1 MKPVTSKTLGPTFGM
16 YSHGMIAPG
25 GELVVVAGQV
35 AADRAGKLVG
45 PGDIEAQTRQA
56 FENVRAV
63 LEAAGS
69 GMRQIVRFQTFLT
82 HATDIE
88 GFMQARKELFPS
100 YFPDGV
106 YPPNTILVV
115 SRLVLPELLVE
126 IEAMAV
132 KPAAA
137 SAGRTASPAKRP
149 ATHTAARPRKS
160 GKPVRR
166 AGARRRA

>member
-16 YSHGMIAPG
+16 YSHGMVASG

-35 AADRAGKLVG
+35 AADRVGKLVG
-45 PGDIEAQTRQA
+45 SGDVVAQTKQA

-69 GMRQIVRFQTFLT
+69 SMRQIVRFQTFLT
-82 HATDIE
+82 HAADIE
-88 GFMQARKELFPS
+88 GFMQARKEVFPG

-132 KPAAA
+132 KPGSTNAANA
-137 SAGRTASPAKRP
+137 PTRSAAKRHRPRAAGR
-149 ATHTAARPRKS
+149 
-160 GKPVRR
+160 GKTSQ
-166 AGARRRA
+166 RRR

>member
-1 MKPVTSKTLGPTFGM
+1 MRAVTSKTLGPTFGM

-45 PGDIEAQTRQA
+45 PGDAVAQTRQA

-69 GMRQIVRFQTFLT
+69 SMRQVVRFQTFLT
-82 HATDIE
+82 HAADIE
-88 GFMQARKELFPS
+88 GFMQARKELFPR
-100 YFPDGV
+100 YFPDAV

-115 SRLVLPELLVE
+115 SRLVLPDLLVE

-132 KPAAA
+132 KPAGAA
-137 SAGRTASPAKRP
+137 AKAPAPARKPAAEPARP
-149 ATHTAARPRKS
+149 ARATGR
-160 GKPVRR
+160 GK
-166 AGARRRA
+166 ASRRRG

>member
-1 MKPVTSKTLGPTFGM
+1 VKPVTSKTLGPTFGM
-16 YSHGMIAPG
+16 YSHGMVAAG

-45 PGDIEAQTRQA
+45 PGDVVAQTKQT

-69 GMRQIVRFQTFLT
+69 SMREIVRFQTFLT
-82 HATDIE
+82 HAADIE
-88 GFMQARKELFPS
+88 GFMTARKEVFPR

-115 SRLVLPELLVE
+115 SRLVLPDLLVE

-132 KPAAA
+132 KPAATNGA
-137 SAGRTASPAKRP
+137 TAPARPAAKRR
-149 ATHTAARPRKS
+149 RPRAS
-160 GKPVRR
+160 GRK
-166 AGARRRA
+166 ASRRRA

>member
-1 MKPVTSKTLGPTFGM
+1 MKAVTSKTLGPTFGM

-45 PGDIEAQTRQA
+45 PGDVVAQTRQA

-69 GMRQIVRFQTFLT
+69 GMQQIVRFQTFLT

-132 KPAAA
+132 KPAGAPAGGAGSA
-137 SAGRTASPAKRP
+137 SKRP
-149 ATHTAARPRKS
+149 AAARTAR
-160 GKPVRR
+160 PVKKRAPARR
-166 AGARRRA
+166 AGGRRRK

>member
-1 MKPVTSKTLGPTFGM
+1 MRAVTSKTLGPTFGM
-16 YSHGMIAPG
+16 YSHGMVAPG
-25 GELVVVAGQV
+25 GQLVVVAGQV

-45 PGDIEAQTRQA
+45 PGDIVAQTRQA

-69 GMRQIVRFQTFLT
+69 GMRQVVRFQTFLT
-82 HATDIE
+82 HAADIE
-88 GFMQARKELFPS
+88 GFMQARKELFPG

-132 KPAAA
+132 KPTTPARPAASPRAAA
-137 SAGRTASPAKRP
+137 SARSGQKRRP
-149 ATHTAARPRKS
+149 A
-160 GKPVRR
+160 RR
-166 AGARRRA
+166 GTRRRRA

>member
-1 MKPVTSKTLGPTFGM
+1 VRAVTSKTLGPTFGM

-35 AADRAGKLVG
+35 GADRAGKLIG
-45 PGDIEAQTRQA
+45 PGDVVAQTRQA

-69 GMRQIVRFQTFLT
+69 GVRQIVRFQTFLT
-82 HATDIE
+82 HSADIE
-88 GFMQARKELFPS
+88 GFMQARKELFPR

-106 YPPNTILVV
+106 YPPNTLLVV
-115 SRLVLPELLVE
+115 SRLVVPELLVE

-132 KPAAA
+132 KPAGAA
-137 SAGRTASPAKRP
+137 AKAPAPARKPAAKR
-149 ATHTAARPRKS
+149 ARPARATGRRKAS
-160 GKPVRR
+160 
-166 AGARRRA
+166 RRRG

>member
-1 MKPVTSKTLGPTFGM
+1 VKAVTSKTLGPTFGM

-45 PGDIEAQTRQA
+45 PGDVVAQTRQA

-88 GFMQARKELFPS
+88 GFMQARKEVFPG

-132 KPAAA
+132 KPAGAA
-137 SAGRTASPAKRP
+137 AARPAAAAKRP
-149 ATHTAARPRKS
+149 ATAPGARPRKAAT
-160 GKPVRR
+160 PARR
-166 AGARRRA
+166 AGGRRRR

>member
-1 MKPVTSKTLGPTFGM
+1 M

-35 AADRAGKLVG
+35 GADRAGKLIG
-45 PGDIEAQTRQA
+45 PGDVVAQTRQA

-69 GMRQIVRFQTFLT
+69 GVRQIVRFQTFLT
-82 HATDIE
+82 HAADIE
-88 GFMQARKELFPS
+88 GFMQARKELFPR

-106 YPPNTILVV
+106 YPPNTLLVV
-115 SRLVLPELLVE
+115 SRLVVPELLVE

-132 KPAAA
+132 KPAGATAKARASRRPAA
-137 SAGRTASPAKRP
+137 KPARGKRATGRRTASRKR
-149 ATHTAARPRKS
+149 
-160 GKPVRR
+160 G
-166 AGARRRA
+166 

>member
-1 MKPVTSKTLGPTFGM
+1 VRAITGKALGPTLGM
-16 YSHGMIAPG
+16 YSHGMVAPG

-35 AADRAGKLVG
+35 GADRAGNLVG
-45 PGDIEAQTRQA
+45 PGDVVAQTRQA

-82 HATDIE
+82 HAADIE
-88 GFMQARKELFPS
+88 GFMQARKELFPR

-106 YPPNTILVV
+106 YPPNTLLVV
-115 SRLVLPELLVE
+115 SRLVVPELLVE

-132 KPAAA
+132 KPAGAPA
-137 SAGRTASPAKRP
+137 KARPARPAVKARGKRAAGRTASRKR
-149 ATHTAARPRKS
+149 
-160 GKPVRR
+160 G
-166 AGARRRA
+166 

>member
-1 MKPVTSKTLGPTFGM
+1 MRAITGKALGPTLGM

-45 PGDIEAQTRQA
+45 PGDAVAQTRQA

-69 GMRQIVRFQTFLT
+69 SMRQVVRFQTFLT
-82 HATDIE
+82 HAADIE
-88 GFMQARKELFPS
+88 GFMQARKELFPR
-100 YFPDGV
+100 YFPDAV

-115 SRLVLPELLVE
+115 SRLVLPDLLVE

-132 KPAAA
+132 KPAGAA
-137 SAGRTASPAKRP
+137 AKAPAPARKPIARP
-149 ATHTAARPRKS
+149 ARPARAARR
-160 GKPVRR
+160 GK
-166 AGARRRA
+166 ASRRRG

>member
-16 YSHGMIAPG
+16 YSHGMVAAG

-45 PGDIEAQTRQA
+45 PGDAAAQTRQA

-69 GMRQIVRFQTFLT
+69 SMRQIVRFQTFLT
-82 HATDIE
+82 HASDIDA
-88 GFMQARKELFPS
+88 FMKARQEVFPR

-132 KPAAA
+132 KPAAN
-137 SAGRTASPAKRP
+137 GGPPA
-149 ATHTAARPRKS
+149 A
-160 GKPVRR
+160 R
-166 AGARRRA
+166 AGAKRRSARATGRRTTSRRR

>member
-1 MKPVTSKTLGPTFGM
+1 VRAVTSKTLGPTFGM

-45 PGDIEAQTRQA
+45 PGDAVAQTRQA

-69 GMRQIVRFQTFLT
+69 SMRQVVRFQTFLT
-82 HATDIE
+82 HAADIE
-88 GFMQARKELFPS
+88 GFMQARKELFPR

-115 SRLVLPELLVE
+115 SRLVLPDLLVE

-132 KPAAA
+132 KPAGAA
-137 SAGRTASPAKRP
+137 AKAPAPARKPAAKPARSARATGRGNAS
-149 ATHTAARPRKS
+149 
-160 GKPVRR
+160 
-166 AGARRRA
+166 RRRG

>member
-1 MKPVTSKTLGPTFGM
+1 M
-16 YSHGMIAPG
+16 YSHGMVAPG

-45 PGDIEAQTRQA
+45 PGDIVAQTRQA

-88 GFMQARKELFPS
+88 GFMQARKELFPG

-137 SAGRTASPAKRP
+137 PRAAAAPRSAAHAG
-149 ATHTAARPRKS
+149 S
-160 GKPVRR
+160 GKKRAPARR
-166 AGARRRA
+166 ATRRRRA

>member
-1 MKPVTSKTLGPTFGM
+1 M

-45 PGDIEAQTRQA
+45 PGDAVAQTRQA

-69 GMRQIVRFQTFLT
+69 SMRQVVRFQTFLT
-82 HATDIE
+82 HAADIE
-88 GFMQARKELFPS
+88 GFMQARKELFPR
-100 YFPDGV
+100 YFPDAV

-115 SRLVLPELLVE
+115 SRLVLPDLLVE

-132 KPAAA
+132 KPAGAA
-137 SAGRTASPAKRP
+137 ARAPAPARKPAAEPARP
-149 ATHTAARPRKS
+149 ARATGR
-160 GKPVRR
+160 GK
-166 AGARRRA
+166 ASRRRG

>member
-16 YSHGMIAPG
+16 YSHGMVVPG

-45 PGDIEAQTRQA
+45 PGDVVAQTKQA

-69 GMRQIVRFQTFLT
+69 SMRQIVRFQTFLT
-82 HATDIE
+82 HAADIDR
-88 GFMQARKELFPS
+88 FMQARKEMFPR

-132 KPAAA
+132 KPDVTKGAGA
-137 SAGRTASPAKRP
+137 SARP
-149 ATHTAARPRKS
+149 AANRPRPRAVAR
-160 GKPVRR
+160 GKTS
-166 AGARRRA
+166 RRRR

>member
-1 MKPVTSKTLGPTFGM
+1 MRAVTSKTLGPTFGM

-45 PGDIEAQTRQA
+45 PGDAVAQTRQA

-69 GMRQIVRFQTFLT
+69 SMRQVVRFQTFLT
-82 HATDIE
+82 HAADIE
-88 GFMQARKELFPS
+88 GFMQARKELFPRF
-100 YFPDGV
+100 FPDAV

-115 SRLVLPELLVE
+115 SRLVLPDLLVE
-126 IEAMAV
+126 IEALAV
-132 KPAAA
+132 QPVGAAAQAPAPARKPAAK
-137 SAGRTASPAKRP
+137 PARP
-149 ATHTAARPRKS
+149 ARATGRGKAS
-160 GKPVRR
+160 GRR
-166 AGARRRA
+166 G

>member
-1 MKPVTSKTLGPTFGM
+1 VKPVTSKTLGPTFGM
-16 YSHGMIAPG
+16 YSHGMVAAG
-25 GELVVVAGQV
+25 GEIVVVAGQV

-45 PGDIEAQTRQA
+45 PGDAAAQTKQA

-69 GMRQIVRFQTFLT
+69 SMRQIVRFQTFLT
-82 HATDIE
+82 HAADIDA
-88 GFMQARKELFPS
+88 FMKARQEVFPR

-132 KPAAA
+132 KPATTNGGPPAA
-137 SAGRTASPAKRP
+137 TAGAKRRRARATGRRTAS
-149 ATHTAARPRKS
+149 
-160 GKPVRR
+160 
-166 AGARRRA
+166 RRRR

>member
-1 MKPVTSKTLGPTFGM
+1 MRAVTSKTLGPTFGM

-45 PGDIEAQTRQA
+45 RGDAVAQTRQA

-69 GMRQIVRFQTFLT
+69 SMRQVVRFQTFLT
-82 HATDIE
+82 HAADIE
-88 GFMQARKELFPS
+88 GFMQARKELFPR
-100 YFPDGV
+100 YFPDAV

-115 SRLVLPELLVE
+115 SRLVLPDLLVE

-132 KPAAA
+132 KPVGAAA
-137 SAGRTASPAKRP
+137 QAPAPARKPAAKPARP
-149 ATHTAARPRKS
+149 ARATGRGKAS
-160 GKPVRR
+160 GRR
-166 AGARRRA
+166 G

>member
-1 MKPVTSKTLGPTFGM
+1 MRAVTSKTLGPTFGM

-45 PGDIEAQTRQA
+45 PGDAVAQTRQA

-69 GMRQIVRFQTFLT
+69 SMRQVVRFQTFLT
-82 HATDIE
+82 HAADIE
-88 GFMQARKELFPS
+88 GFMQARKELFPR
-100 YFPDGV
+100 YFPDAV

-115 SRLVLPELLVE
+115 SRLVLPDLLVE

-132 KPAAA
+132 KPAGAA
-137 SAGRTASPAKRP
+137 AKAPAPARKPAATPARSARATGRGKAS
-149 ATHTAARPRKS
+149 
-160 GKPVRR
+160 
-166 AGARRRA
+166 RRRG